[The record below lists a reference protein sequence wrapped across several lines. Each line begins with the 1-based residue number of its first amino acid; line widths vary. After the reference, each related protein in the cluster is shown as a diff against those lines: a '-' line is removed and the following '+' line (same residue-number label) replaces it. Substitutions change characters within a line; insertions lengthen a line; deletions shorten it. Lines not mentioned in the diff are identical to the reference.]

1 MNEQFL
7 AALQAENLPVSL
19 DESLGR
25 HTTFRIGGNADFFCV
40 PATVTQLTRILELCR
55 QYQVRTYLLGNGS
68 NTLFSDAGFGGAVIC
83 LTGLN
88 SRFSMQAQPDGST
101 KVLAPAGMMLSALC
115 NTAQKES
122 LAGLEFA
129 FGIPGTVGGAVYMNA
144 GAYGGEIKDVLT
156 AVTFLDEN
164 LHLQTLPVQELQLG
178 YRTSIFERCSWCIL
192 EAEFTLHPGDAQEIH
207 TAMQEYMRRRK
218 EKQPLEYP
226 SAGSTFKRPVGQFAG
241 KLIEDCGL
249 RGFRVGGAAISE
261 KHCGFVVNLGNATCA
276 DVVSLTEQVR
286 LAIEML
292 EEAGALET
300 LPKPL
305 QQAARL
311 RMQYPEMPLA
321 KLAEKFDPPVSK
333 AGLSHRFK
341 RIQEAAARLNAAAS
355 AQPEEQEN
363 PKEPE
368 PAGQDIAPSPQ

>member
-1 MNEQFL
+1 MEFRTSADHHSKLQNGRVSAPGAAEPAHIGPAAVMVFPKTVEELKPLLQTASAHGITPYILGAGTNVL
-7 AALQAENLPVSL
+7 APDEGLQA
-19 DESLGR
+19 
-25 HTTFRIGGNADFFCV
+25 I
-40 PATVTQLTRILELCR
+40 
-55 QYQVRTYLLGNGS
+55 
-68 NTLFSDAGFGGAVIC
+68 VIC
-83 LTGLN
+83 LKDALTSIRLLDKTRMEVFAGE
-88 SRFSMQAQPDGST
+88 SMA
-101 KVLAPAGMMLSALC
+101 KAAVFAKNHAL
-115 NTAQKES
+115 T
-122 LAGLEFA
+122 GLEFA
-129 FGIPGTVGGAVYMNA
+129 HGIPGTLGGGVFMNA

-286 LAIEML
+286 QIVL
-292 EEAGALET
+292 EKTGCTLE
-300 LPKPL
+300 
-305 QQAARL
+305 REI
-311 RMQYPEMPLA
+311 RVVE
-321 KLAEKFDPPVSK
+321 
-333 AGLSHRFK
+333 
-341 RIQEAAARLNAAAS
+341 
-355 AQPEEQEN
+355 
-363 PKEPE
+363 
-368 PAGQDIAPSPQ
+368 

>member
-1 MNEQFL
+1 MIDWKELSNEMR
-7 AALQAENLPVSL
+7 QAMPDLKIL
-19 DESLGR
+19 DEEPLAR
-25 HTTFRIGGNADFFCV
+25 HTSFRIGGPAAIIAQ
-40 PATVTQLTRILELCR
+40 PATVEALSELLKFLAARGISPRIL
-55 QYQVRTYLLGNGS
+55 G
-68 NTLFSDAGFGGAVIC
+68 AGTNVLAPDEGLREAVIC
-83 LTGLN
+83 TKDALTGL
-88 SRFSMQAQPDGST
+88 RDLGDG
-101 KVLAPAGMMLSALC
+101 KIEAFAGETLSK
-115 NTAQKES
+115 TAVFARNLS
-122 LAGLEFA
+122 LTGLEFA
-129 FGIPGTVGGAVYMNA
+129 HGIPGTVGGGIYMNA

-286 LAIEML
+286 QIVL
-292 EEAGALET
+292 EKTGCTLE
-300 LPKPL
+300 
-305 QQAARL
+305 REI
-311 RMQYPEMPLA
+311 RVVE
-321 KLAEKFDPPVSK
+321 
-333 AGLSHRFK
+333 
-341 RIQEAAARLNAAAS
+341 
-355 AQPEEQEN
+355 
-363 PKEPE
+363 
-368 PAGQDIAPSPQ
+368 

>member
-1 MNEQFL
+1 MSWYEEL
-7 AALQAENLPVSL
+7 DVWTADYLPDMAYEKDVPLRRYTS
-19 DESLGR
+19 
-25 HTTFRIGGNADFFCV
+25 FRIGGAARRMAFPRSGEELV
-40 PATVTQLTRILELCR
+40 LLVSRALELGAR
-55 QYQVRTYLLGNGS
+55 PFVLGNGTNVLFPDEGVERLVV
-68 NTLFSDAGFGGAVIC
+68 NTREMNRVCRGENENEIIAECGA
-83 LTGLN
+83 
-88 SRFSMQAQPDGST
+88 SMANMA
-101 KVLAPAGMMLSALC
+101 VF
-115 NTAQKES
+115 AQKEGLS
-122 LAGLEFA
+122 GLEFA
-129 FGIPGTVGGAVYMNA
+129 HGIPGSVGGGVTMNA

-286 LAIEML
+286 QIVL
-292 EEAGALET
+292 EKTGCTLE
-300 LPKPL
+300 
-305 QQAARL
+305 REI
-311 RMQYPEMPLA
+311 RVVE
-321 KLAEKFDPPVSK
+321 
-333 AGLSHRFK
+333 
-341 RIQEAAARLNAAAS
+341 
-355 AQPEEQEN
+355 
-363 PKEPE
+363 
-368 PAGQDIAPSPQ
+368 